1 MAGRNESW
9 REAVML
15 RFHTVRS
22 AEFAAAPSPPVEW
35 VWEGIVAERNI
46 TLLTSLWKAGKST
59 LLAMLLARRHSGNA
73 LLDRF
78 IQPGGSA
85 VVTEEPADLWQ
96 RRARHLDLGP
106 NVSFYCRPFT
116 STPQRSQ
123 WLDLIEQ
130 LAEEKKEHGVN
141 LVAFDPLI
149 HVLPCHENNA
159 TAVREALEPL
169 RRLTD
174 AGMAVLLLHH
184 PAKREAGA
192 GKSARGNGAL
202 HAFADVLLELRI
214 PVGDP
219 SGYQRS
225 LHGYSRHQVTPR
237 QICFEMN
244 VTETDY
250 KVISDQDVSDDFS
263 ANWHRIEAILT
274 AAADAPL
281 TRQEVL
287 ARWPAERNSPHP
299 GTLWRWL
306 TRAQELALVVVT
318 GHGTKLEP
326 CRYQLRV
333 KEQKAG

>member
-1 MAGRNESW
+1 MA
-9 REAVML
+9 
-15 RFHTVRS
+15 RFQNVRS
-22 AEFAAAPSPPVEW
+22 AELTAAPSPPVEW
-35 VWEGIVAERNI
+35 IWEGNVAERNI

-59 LLAMLLARRHSGNA
+59 LLSMLLARRHSGAA

-78 IQPGGSA
+78 VQPGGSA
-85 VVTEEPADLWQ
+85 VVTEEPAELW
-96 RRARHLDLGP
+96 RRRSRHLDFGP
-106 NVSFYCRPFT
+106 NVSFYCRPFA
-116 STPQRSQ
+116 STPDRGQ
-123 WLDLIEQ
+123 WLDLVEQ
-130 LAEEKKEHGVN
+130 LVEEKKDHGVN

-149 HVLPCHENNA
+149 HVLPCNENNS
-159 TAVREALEPL
+159 TAIREALEPL

-192 GKSARGNGAL
+192 GKSSRGNGAL
-202 HAFADVLLELRI
+202 PAFADILMELRI
-214 PVGDP
+214 APGDP
-219 SGYQRS
+219 SIYRRW
-225 LHGYSRHQVTPR
+225 LHGFSRYQETPR

-250 KVISDQDVSDDFS
+250 QVISDQDVSDDFS
-263 ANWHRIEAILT
+263 ANWDKIEAVLT
-274 AAADAPL
+274 AAGAPL

-287 ARWPAERNSPHP
+287 ARWPAERNSPHA

-306 TRAQELALVVVT
+306 NRAQELGLVVMT

-326 CRYQLRV
+326 CQYVLRV